1 MCEDPNGRELAAQM
15 MREAQAVAE
24 ALGITFRVTLEK
36 RIDGAA
42 KVGRHKTSMLQ
53 DVEAGRS
60 LEIDALVGSVVELG
74 RLAGVPTPTITA
86 IFNATKLLDRTMD
99 REQVAVRAV
108 PCRRP
113 ERRVPDSRRRAD
125 A

>member
-1 MCEDPNGRELAAQM
+1 
-15 MREAQAVAE
+15 
-24 ALGITFRVTLEK
+24 
-36 RIDGAA
+36 
-42 KVGRHKTSMLQ
+42 MLQ

-99 REQVAVRAV
+99 REMVAVRAIQL
-108 PCRRP
+108 P
-113 ERRVPDSRRRAD
+113 SS
-125 A
+125 